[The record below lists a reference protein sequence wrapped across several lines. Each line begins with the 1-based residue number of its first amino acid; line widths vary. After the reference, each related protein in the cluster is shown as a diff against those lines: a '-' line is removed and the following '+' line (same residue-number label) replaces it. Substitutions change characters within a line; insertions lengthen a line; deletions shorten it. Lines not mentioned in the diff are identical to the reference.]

1 MIVRGPGIPNAFSVL
16 AMVLVVSL
24 AAVPACTPGGDGDS
38 PELHKLKDI
47 NISKEDIRAHIEFL
61 ASDLLEGRAP
71 GTRGG
76 ELAEEYVRS
85 VFRTC
90 GFEPYYDSDGYF
102 QEFTMKGYTLT
113 DLEMNAAGVSLR
125 LGEDVVGSF
134 PRDVES
140 FSLTTDAV
148 FCGYGIKSEAWSW
161 DDYKD
166 NDVSG
171 KIVIVRVNEPGR
183 DLPPPLTVDE
193 DVLFEGG
200 ALTYFGRWDYKI
212 NEAAS
217 RGARG
222 ILLVHTTETAGYGWN
237 VVQNSW
243 SGEELYLESD
253 LDNDLSFRGWIRE
266 DRLREILSNKGID
279 LEELYARSETPDF
292 RPVGLDLQVS
302 VEGANSYRSFET
314 RNVVGLIPG
323 SDPANKD
330 KAILLSAHIDHLGMN
345 EDLPGDD
352 KIFNGAIDNGSAVA
366 AMLATA
372 RALGERQEELK
383 YSVIILACQAEESG
397 LLGSY
402 HFALSLDPDNIICNI
417 NYESTP
423 VWERT
428 GDIFALGAKYS
439 SLEGI
444 LHEILAEQRLGYT
457 YFSMYEQG
465 FYYRSD
471 QFSFARR
478 GIPSIW
484 LSAGDEYADGEERLR
499 NFFFGGAYHTVD
511 DEYDP
516 AWPLGG
522 TVQTVETAVRLALY
536 INRHTPTIEWKG
548 RMTFPIEQ

>member
-1 MIVRGPGIPNAFSVL
+1 MIARRSIIPHAFSFL
-16 AMVLVVSL
+16 MMMMATLLMMSL
-24 AAVPACTPGGDGDS
+24 SCSQSGDGDGS
-38 PELHKLKDI
+38 GHYNSRDI
-47 NISKEDIRAHIEFL
+47 NISKEDIHAHIEFL

-85 VFRTC
+85 VFRTY
-90 GFEPYYDSDGYF
+90 GFEPYYGADGYF
-102 QEFTMKGYTLT
+102 QEFTLKGYSLT
-113 DLEMNAAGVSLR
+113 DLTVEAGGMTLKF
-125 LGEDVVGSF
+125 GGDVVGSF

-140 FSLTTDAV
+140 FSLTADAV
-148 FCGYGIKSEAWSW
+148 FCGYGIDSDAWSW

-166 NDVSG
+166 VDVSG

-183 DLPPPLTVDE
+183 TDPE
-193 DVLFEGG
+193 LFEER
-200 ALTYFGRWDYKI
+200 ALTFFGRWDYKI
-212 NEAAS
+212 DEAAS
-217 RGARG
+217 RGAKA
-222 ILLVHTTETAGYGWN
+222 ILLVHTTETAGYGWQ

-253 LDNDLSFRGWIRE
+253 LENDLSFRGWIME
-266 DRLREILSNKGID
+266 ERLREILSVKGID
-279 LEELYARSETPDF
+279 LGELYARSETRGF
-292 RPVGLDLQVS
+292 EPVELDLHIS
-302 VEGANSYRSFET
+302 VEGKNSYRSFTT

-323 SDPANKD
+323 SDPDLKD

-372 RALGERQEELK
+372 KTLQERREELK
-383 YSVIILACQAEESG
+383 YSVIILACQAEEAG

-402 HFALSLDPDNIICNI
+402 HFALSLYPEDIVCNI
-417 NYESTP
+417 NFESTP

-428 GDIFALGAKYS
+428 GDVFALGAKYS
-439 SLEGI
+439 DLEGI
-444 LHEILAEQRLGYT
+444 LHEILGEQGLEYT

-484 LSAGDEYADGEERLR
+484 LSAGDDYEDGIGRLR

-536 INRHTPTIEWKG
+536 INRVKPEIEWKG
-548 RMTFPIEQ
+548 RMTFPIEE

>member
-1 MIVRGPGIPNAFSVL
+1 MRARRPIIPIPVVLVTILVVISSCAPGGEDTGRRGP
-16 AMVLVVSL
+16 
-24 AAVPACTPGGDGDS
+24 
-38 PELHKLKDI
+38 KDI
-47 NISKEDIRAHIEFL
+47 DISKEDIRAHIEFL
-61 ASDLLEGRAP
+61 SSDLLEGRAP

-85 VFRTC
+85 VYRLY
-90 GFEPYYDSDGYF
+90 GIEPYYGTEGYF
-102 QEFTMKGYTLT
+102 QEFTLKGYSLT
-113 DLEMNAAGVSLR
+113 HLTVKAAGVTLR
-125 LGEDVVGSF
+125 LGGDVVGSF

-140 FSLTTDAV
+140 FSLAAPAV
-148 FCGYGIKSEAWSW
+148 FCGYGIESEAWSW

-166 NDVSG
+166 ADVAG

-183 DLPPPLTVDE
+183 SAAPAAE
-193 DVLFEGG
+193 ESIFEGP

-212 NEAAS
+212 DEAA
-217 RGARG
+217 RHGAKG
-222 ILLVHTTETAGYGWN
+222 ILLVHTTETAGYGWH

-253 LDNDLSFRGWIRE
+253 LENDLSFRGWIRE
-266 DRLREILSNKGID
+266 ERLREILSGRGID
-279 LEELYARSETPDF
+279 LDALYERSETRDF
-292 RPVGLDLQVS
+292 RPVDLDLQIS
-302 VEGANSYRSFET
+302 IEGRNSYRSFTT
-314 RNVVGLIPG
+314 RNVVGRIPG
-323 SDPANKD
+323 SDPAL
-330 KAILLSAHIDHLGMN
+330 AGRSILLSAHIDHLGMN

-372 RALGERQEELK
+372 RALSERRGELK

-402 HFALSLDPDNIICNI
+402 HFARSLDPAAIVCNI

-428 GDIFALGAKYS
+428 ADIFALGAKYS

-444 LHEILAEQRLGYT
+444 VQKILSEQRLGYT

-484 LSAGDEYADGEERLR
+484 LSAGEEYESGENHLR
-499 NFFFGGAYHTVD
+499 NFFFGGDYHTVD

-516 AWPLGG
+516 TWPLDGA
-522 TVQTVETAVRLALY
+522 VQTAEIAVRLALY
-536 INRHTPTIEWKG
+536 INRHEPEIRSKG
-548 RMTFPIEQ
+548 LLTFPIDK

>member
-1 MIVRGPGIPNAFSVL
+1 MRKEFDMIVRRSVIPHGFSSLMMLLAILLVMGPSCAPS
-16 AMVLVVSL
+16 
-24 AAVPACTPGGDGDS
+24 GDGNRQDNS
-38 PELHKLKDI
+38 NDI

-85 VFRTC
+85 VFRMY
-90 GFEPYYDSDGYF
+90 GFDPYYGADGYF
-102 QEFTMKGYTLT
+102 QEFTLKGYSLT
-113 DLEMNAAGVSLR
+113 DLTMKTAGVTLR
-125 LGEDVVGSF
+125 FQEDVVGSF

-140 FSLTTDAV
+140 FSLTADAI
-148 FCGYGIKSEAWSW
+148 FCGYGIDSEAWSW

-166 NDVSG
+166 VDVSG

-183 DLPPPLTVDE
+183 TDPE
-193 DVLFEGG
+193 LFEER
-200 ALTYFGRWDYKI
+200 ALTFFGRWDYKI
-212 NEAAS
+212 DEAAR
-217 RGARG
+217 RGAKA
-222 ILLVHTTETAGYGWN
+222 ILLVHTTETAGYGWH
-237 VVQNSW
+237 VVRNSW

-253 LDNDLSFRGWIRE
+253 LENDLSFRGWIRE
-266 DRLREILSNKGID
+266 ERLREILSKRGID
-279 LEELYARSETPDF
+279 LDELYECSETRGFEPFDL
-292 RPVGLDLQVS
+292 GLQIS
-302 VEGANSYRSFET
+302 VEGRNSYRSFPT
-314 RNVVGLIPG
+314 RNVVGYIPG
-323 SDPANKD
+323 SDPACKD

-345 EDLPGDD
+345 EDLPGED

-366 AMLATA
+366 SMLATA
-372 RALGERQEELK
+372 RALEGRRDDLK
-383 YSVIILACQAEESG
+383 YSIIVLACQAEESG

-402 HFALSLDPDNIICNI
+402 HFALSLDPKRIVCNI

-428 GDIFALGAKYS
+428 GDVFALGAKYS

-444 LHEILAEQRLGYT
+444 LHEILEEQGLEYT

-484 LSAGDEYADGEERLR
+484 LSAGDGYEDGEGRLR

-522 TVQTVETAVRLALY
+522 TVQTVETSVRLALY
-536 INRHTPTIEWKG
+536 INRHTPRIEWKG
-548 RMTFPIEQ
+548 RMTFPIED

>member
-1 MIVRGPGIPNAFSVL
+1 MIVRRSVIPQVAI
-16 AMVLVVSL
+16 L
-24 AAVPACTPGGDGDS
+24 AAIIPALALAIIPSCTPGGERDNT
-38 PELHKLKDI
+38 ERHKSKEI
-47 NISKEDIRAHIEFL
+47 YISKDDIRAHIQFL

-76 ELAEEYVRS
+76 RLAEEYVQS
-85 VFRTC
+85 VFRMY
-90 GFEPYYDSDGYF
+90 GFEPYYGADGYF
-102 QEFTMKGYTLT
+102 QEFTLKGYSLT
-113 DLEMNAAGVSLR
+113 ELAVKSAGVVLR
-125 LGEDVVGSF
+125 LGDDVVGSF

-140 FSLTTDAV
+140 FSLTADAV
-148 FCGYGIKSEAWSW
+148 FCGYGIKSDAWSW

-166 NDVSG
+166 TDVTG
-171 KIVIVRVNEPGR
+171 KVVIVRVNEPGR
-183 DLPPPLTVDE
+183 TDPE
-193 DVLFEGG
+193 LFEGG

-212 NEAAS
+212 NEAAL
-217 RGARG
+217 RGAKA
-222 ILLVHTTETAGYGWN
+222 ILLVHTTETAGYGWH

-243 SGEELYLESD
+243 SGEELYLPSD
-253 LDNDLSFRGWIRE
+253 LENDLSFRGWIRE
-266 DRLREILSNKGID
+266 ERLREIFIKKGID
-279 LEELYARSETPDF
+279 LDELYERSETRGF
-292 RPVGLDLQVS
+292 RPVDLELQIS
-302 VEGANSYRSFET
+302 AEGRNSYRSFTT

-323 SDPANKD
+323 SDSAYKD
-330 KAILLSAHIDHLGMN
+330 RAILLSAHIDHLGMN
-345 EDLPGDD
+345 EDLPGED

-372 RALGERQEELK
+372 KALAERSEELK

-402 HFALSLDPDNIICNI
+402 HFALSLDPKRIVCNI

-439 SLEGI
+439 SLESI
-444 LHEILAEQRLGYT
+444 MHKVLAEQGLEYT

-484 LSAGDEYADGEERLR
+484 LSAGDEYES
-499 NFFFGGAYHTVD
+499 GANH
-511 DEYDP
+511 
-516 AWPLGG
+516 
-522 TVQTVETAVRLALY
+522 
-536 INRHTPTIEWKG
+536 
-548 RMTFPIEQ
+548 

>member
-1 MIVRGPGIPNAFSVL
+1 MIVRMSAIPRVAILTAIIPALVL
-16 AMVLVVSL
+16 AIFPS
-24 AAVPACTPGGDGDS
+24 CTPGGDDRNSGRHNS
-38 PELHKLKDI
+38 KEM
-47 NISKEDIRAHIEFL
+47 NISKDDIRAHIQFL

-76 ELAEEYVRS
+76 ELAEEYARS
-85 VFRTC
+85 VFQMY
-90 GFEPYYDSDGYF
+90 GFEPYYGEEGYF
-102 QEFTMKGYTLT
+102 QEFTLKGYSLT
-113 DLEMNAAGVSLR
+113 ELAVKSVGMALR
-125 LGEDVVGSF
+125 LGDDVVGSF

-140 FSLTTDAV
+140 FSLTADAI
-148 FCGYGIKSEAWSW
+148 FCGYGIESDAWSW

-166 NDVSG
+166 TDVTG
-171 KIVIVRVNEPGR
+171 KIVIVRVNEPDR
-183 DLPPPLTVDE
+183 DRPPPLTDE
-193 DVLFEGG
+193 TDVLFEGG

-212 NEAAS
+212 AEAAS
-217 RGARG
+217 RGAKA
-222 ILLVHTTETAGYGWN
+222 ILLVHTTETAGYGWH

-243 SGEELYLESD
+243 SGEELYLPSD
-253 LDNDLSFRGWIRE
+253 LENDLSFRGWIRE
-266 DRLREILSNKGID
+266 ERLREIFIKKGID
-279 LEELYARSETPDF
+279 LDELYERSETRDF
-292 RPVGLDLQVS
+292 RPVELDLQIS
-302 VEGANSYRSFET
+302 VEGKNSYRSFTT

-323 SDPANKD
+323 SDPAYKD

-345 EDLPGDD
+345 EDLPGED

-372 RALGERQEELK
+372 KALAERRDELK

-397 LLGSY
+397 LLGSC
-402 HFALSLDPDNIICNI
+402 HFALSLDPKGIVCNI

-439 SLEGI
+439 SLESI
-444 LHEILAEQRLGYT
+444 MHKVLAEQGLKYT

-484 LSAGDEYADGEERLR
+484 LSAGDEYESGANHLR
-499 NFFFGGAYHTVD
+499 NFFFGGNYHTVD

-536 INRHTPTIEWKG
+536 INRHTPEIEWKG
-548 RMTFPIEQ
+548 RMTFPID

>member
-1 MIVRGPGIPNAFSVL
+1 MIVRGSVIPNIFSF
-16 AMVLVVSL
+16 LVMLLVASF
-24 AAVPACTPGGDGDS
+24 VIIPSCTPGGDSDS
-38 PELHKLKDI
+38 QDSHKSREI

-85 VFRTC
+85 VFRTY
-90 GFEPYYDSDGYF
+90 GFEPYYGSDGYF
-102 QEFTMKGYTLT
+102 QEFILKGYSLT
-113 DLEMNAAGVSLR
+113 ELTVKAAGVTLGF
-125 LGEDVVGSF
+125 GEDVVGSF

-140 FSLTTDAV
+140 FSLTAGAV
-148 FCGYGIKSEAWSW
+148 FCGYGIESDAWSW

-166 NDVSG
+166 IDVAG
-171 KIVIVRVNEPGR
+171 KIVIVRVNEPDR
-183 DLPPPLTVDE
+183 DRPPPLTAEE

-212 NEAAS
+212 VEAAS

-222 ILLVHTTETAGYGWN
+222 ILLVHTTETAGYGWH

-243 SGEELYLESD
+243 SGEELYLESN
-253 LDNDLSFRGWIRE
+253 LENDLSFRGWIRE
-266 DRLREILSNKGID
+266 ERLREIFTESGID
-279 LEELYARSETPDF
+279 LAELFARSETRDF
-292 RPVGLDLQVS
+292 QPVELDLQVS
-302 VEGANSYRSFET
+302 IEGRNSYRSFKT
-314 RNVVGLIPG
+314 RNVVALIPG
-323 SDPANKD
+323 SDPELKE
-330 KAILLSAHIDHLGMN
+330 KAILLSAHIDHLGMD
-345 EDLPGDD
+345 EDLPGED
-352 KIFNGAIDNGSAVA
+352 KVFNGAIDNGSAVA
-366 AMLATA
+366 SMLATA
-372 RALGERQEELK
+372 KALAERRDELK

-402 HFALSLDPDNIICNI
+402 HFALSIDPKQIVCNI

-428 GDIFALGAKYS
+428 EDIFALGAKYS

-444 LHEILAEQRLGYT
+444 LHKVLAEQGLGYT

-484 LSAGDEYADGEERLR
+484 LSAGDEYEDGSNHLR
-499 NFFFGGAYHTVD
+499 NFFFGGNYHTVD

-522 TVQTVETAVRLALY
+522 TVQTVETAVRLALH
-536 INRHTPTIEWKG
+536 INRHTPEIKWKG
-548 RMTFPIEQ
+548 RMTFPIN